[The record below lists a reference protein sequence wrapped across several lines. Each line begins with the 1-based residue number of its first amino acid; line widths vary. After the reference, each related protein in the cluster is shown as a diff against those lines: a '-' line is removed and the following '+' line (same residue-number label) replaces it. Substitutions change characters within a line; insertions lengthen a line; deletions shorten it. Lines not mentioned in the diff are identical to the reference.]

1 MAKHP
6 DWTRLERLMPAVR
19 EFQALATVHGID
31 DIFQDNG
38 GKILQMLLALNLQG
52 IPGREGNDAVDVE
65 GREYELKSVNIWLT
79 SGFSTNHHINI
90 PIIEKYRQARWV
102 FAIYEG
108 IEMRRAFYMPAE
120 KLEIYFSAWEEK
132 WKEEQKD
139 INNPKVPLKFVCD
152 YGECLF
158 DDGKPLDLNAAAAIR
173 RERTKESAN
182 RRKAKAEAVADLT
195 QDPAAG
201 DNPVSLLRRRG
212 KKKK

>member
-6 DWTRLERLMPAVR
+6 DWKKLEALMPAVR
-19 EFQALATVHGID
+19 EFQKLAGEHGID

-52 IPGREGNDAVDVE
+52 IPGREGNDATDVE

-79 SGFSTNHHINI
+79 AGFSTNHHINI

-108 IEMRRAFYMPAE
+108 IEMRRAFYVPTD
-120 KLEIYFSAWEEK
+120 KLEVYFSAWEAKWAKEK
-132 WKEEQKD
+132 KD

-152 YGECLF
+152 NGECLF
-158 DDGKPLDLNAAAAIR
+158 DDGKPLDFDAANAIR

-182 RRKAKAEAVADLT
+182 RRKAKADAMADLKKE
-195 QDPAAG
+195 PSAG
-201 DNPVSLLRRRG
+201 DNPVAILRGR
-212 KKKK
+212 KKRT

>member
-6 DWTRLERLMPAVR
+6 DWKRLEKLMPAVR
-19 EFQALATVHGID
+19 EFQSLATEHGID

-38 GKILQMLLALNLQG
+38 GKILQMLLALNLKG
-52 IPGREGNDAVDVE
+52 LPGREGNDATDVE

-79 SGFSTNHHINI
+79 AGFSTNHHINI
-90 PIIEKYRQARWV
+90 PIIEKYRKARWV

-108 IEMRRAFYMPAE
+108 IEMRRAFYMPAD

-132 WKEEQKD
+132 WAKEKKD
-139 INNPKVPLKFVCD
+139 INNPKVPLKFVCE

-158 DDGKPLDLNAAAAIR
+158 DDGKPLDLEAAARIR

-182 RRKAKAEAVADLT
+182 RRKAKAEAVADLKK
-195 QDPAAG
+195 DPSAE
-201 DNPVSLLRRRG
+201 DNPVAMVRAR
-212 KKKK
+212 KTK

>member
-6 DWTRLERLMPAVR
+6 DWKRLEKLMPAVR
-19 EFQALATVHGID
+19 EFQSLATEHGID

-79 SGFSTNHHINI
+79 AGFSTNHHINI
-90 PIIEKYRQARWV
+90 PIIEKYRKARWV

-108 IEMRRAFYMPAE
+108 IEMRRAFYMPAD
-120 KLEIYFSAWEEK
+120 KLEVYFSAWEEK
-132 WKEEQKD
+132 WRTERKD
-139 INNPKVPLKFVCD
+139 INNPKVPLKFVCEH
-152 YGECLF
+152 GECLF
-158 DDGKPLDLNAAAAIR
+158 DDGRHLDLDAAAAIR

-182 RRKAKAEAVADLT
+182 RRKAKAEAVADLKK
-195 QDPAAG
+195 DPSSG
-201 DNPVSLLRRRG
+201 DNPVAIARG
-212 KKKK
+212 RNKRS

>member
-6 DWTRLERLMPAVR
+6 DWARLERLMPAVR
-19 EFQALATVHGID
+19 AFQTLATTHGID

-79 SGFSTNHHINI
+79 AGFSTNHHINV

-108 IEMRRAFYMPAE
+108 IEMRRAFFMPAE
-120 KLEIYFSAWEEK
+120 KLEVYFSAWEEK
-132 WKEEQKD
+132 WKEKKKD

-152 YGECLF
+152 FGECLF

-173 RERTKESAN
+173 RQRTKESAN
-182 RRKAKAEAVADLT
+182 RRKAKAEAVAELT
-195 QDPAAG
+195 QDPASG
-201 DNPVSLLRRRG
+201 DNPVSLLRGRG
-212 KKKK
+212 KKVR